1 MREYFPDALIKC
13 QVRPIFPAGPAA
25 QISEDYVN
33 RVVGSIFD
41 LQEKIAIFDAGLDD
55 RVIEICKVLVGS
67 ELQQAQPD
75 AVFDDLLFYSMP
87 GEGYRL
93 ALMREGVMFA
103 SISLPAD
110 VYQEVKNKY
119 RPLLDQSGDDTV
131 IDMEWVMR
139 TVNRMITE

>member
-1 MREYFPDALIKC
+1 
-13 QVRPIFPAGPAA
+13 
-25 QISEDYVN
+25 
-33 RVVGSIFD
+33 
-41 LQEKIAIFDAGLDD
+41 
-55 RVIEICKVLVGS
+55 
-67 ELQQAQPD
+67 
-75 AVFDDLLFYSMP
+75 MP

-110 VYQEVKNKY
+110 VYQEVKDKY

-139 TVNRMITE
+139 TVNRMVTE